1 MLPVQ
6 RAGLTFTP
14 SDALLLGGARV
25 SRIGGKI
32 DTWVTGGPMRWRHGA
47 AIIGGRRL
55 GMPLAEMRDRSR
67 VFVSLLVFEL
77 VGHLEQVWISLSRLE
92 SGRWTGMGFL
102 SSESHRNSGLCG
114 GENNNLK
121 LLSGTPKRGA

>member
-25 SRIGGKI
+25 SRIRGKI
-32 DTWVTGGPMRWRHGA
+32 DTWVTGGPMRCRHGA
-47 AIIGGRRL
+47 AIIRGQRL
-55 GMPLAEMRDRSR
+55 GMPLSEVRARSR
-67 VFVSLLVFEL
+67 VIVSLLVL
-77 VGHLEQVWISLSRLE
+77 NLQDLEQVWSSSSHLD

>member
-25 SRIGGKI
+25 SRIRGKI
-32 DTWVTGGPMRWRHGA
+32 DTWVTDGPMRWRHGA

-55 GMPLAEMRDRSR
+55 GMPLAEVRARSR
-67 VFVSLLVFEL
+67 VFVSLLVFEPVGLGTSLNQL
-77 VGHLEQVWISLSRLE
+77 VLFGVWRMDWYGIIV
-92 SGRWTGMGFL
+92 
-102 SSESHRNSGLCG
+102 
-114 GENNNLK
+114 K
-121 LLSGTPKRGA
+121 